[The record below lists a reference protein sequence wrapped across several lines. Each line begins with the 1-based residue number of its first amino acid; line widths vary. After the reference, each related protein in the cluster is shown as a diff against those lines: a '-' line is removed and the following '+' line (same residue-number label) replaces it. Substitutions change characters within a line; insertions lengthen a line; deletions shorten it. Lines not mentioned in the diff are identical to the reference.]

1 MWPKYATVTI
11 IHWLIVRASRMATG
25 RDSPRTTKEKSSKPA
40 IRMYH
45 VTNSTATAKPD
56 WSDVHLC
63 VPYDEHYDG
72 DLCGL
77 PVACFSTT
85 LYNGKLPTISTYP
98 RDAEPG
104 TEHWR
109 VSVPLDLDDY
119 DIFLMHKVDK
129 QVQLLCLTKDAKSS
143 SREKNLKKTLIRVK
157 SVLGEEGLKEYF
169 PDGKPNDYA
178 CKEQNFFVNIH
189 FVEPVPLMLT
199 TAKEWSTVEKRGEV
213 YKPIEKLY
221 EKWIENY
228 KKKYSKNVEE
238 LTEEFAEKAKVQ

>member
-1 MWPKYATVTI
+1 
-11 IHWLIVRASRMATG
+11 MATG

-56 WSDVHLC
+56 WSEVHLC
-63 VPYDEHYDG
+63 VPYDEYYDG

-77 PVACFSTT
+77 PVACFTTT
-85 LYNGKLPTISTYP
+85 LYKGELPDRSPYP
-98 RDAEPG
+98 RNAAPG

-109 VSVPLDLDDY
+109 VSVPFDLADY
-119 DIFLMHKVDK
+119 DIFQMYEAPG

-178 CKEQNFFVNIH
+178 CKGENFFVNLH
-189 FVEPVPLMLT
+189 FVEPVPLT
-199 TAKEWSTVEKRGEV
+199 AAKEWVKVEKHGKV
-213 YKPIEKLY
+213 YTPVEKLY

-228 KKKYSKNVEE
+228 KKKYSKKDKAVEE
-238 LTEEFAEKAKVQ
+238 LTEKFAEKAKVQ